1 MQGNRDA
8 VLSAFIKEDVM
19 SELLNTLLQKLD
31 EPTARFATLDRYYA
45 GEQSLAF
52 LAPDARKQ
60 LGDRLER
67 IAVNIPRLAVTSLA
81 ERLRIIGFTNAGKRD
96 TKLWASWIDQDLD
109 QLASVAHREA
119 LTLGSSYVIVWAD
132 ADGSPKVTVES
143 ARQVAVVRDP
153 GTRRIVAAV
162 KRWETDKTTEAVLY
176 EPDKITRYSANST
189 GAVTFGQF
197 KTVQV
202 LDNPLG
208 MVPVVALRNSDRLLD
223 DGVSEMTDLIPL
235 VDALNKLLADMMV
248 TSEYFARP
256 RRWATGLEL
265 YEDDDG
271 NVENPVDEGMRMMVS
286 EDPDTKFGQLPAAD
300 LSSYEGGVRVLT
312 GQIMAVSGLPAHYLG
327 TLTDAPTSADSM
339 RAAEASLSAR
349 AQARQAQFGRAWED
363 VARLMTAVRDGVDP
377 LGVDVRVHW
386 ADTSTR
392 SIAQEADA
400 AVKLYSAG
408 LLPASETLAR
418 IGYSDDEVKGILEA
432 RNDENTPVK
441 QPVEQESAYNES
453 YSNFWEN

>member
-1 MQGNRDA
+1 
-8 VLSAFIKEDVM
+8 M
-19 SELLNTLLQKLD
+19 SDLLNTLLQKLD
-31 EPTARFATLDRYYA
+31 EPLPRFAKLDQYYA

-67 IAVNIPRLAVTSLA
+67 IGVNIPRLAVTSLA
-81 ERLRIIGFTNAGKRD
+81 ERLRIIGFTRAGKPD
-96 TKLWASWIDQDLD
+96 AKLWQTWIDQDLD

-119 LTLGSSYVIVWAD
+119 LTLGASYVIVWAD
-132 ADGSPKVTVES
+132 HDGSPKVTVES
-143 ARQVAVVRDP
+143 ARQVAVLRDP
-153 GTRRIVAAV
+153 GSRRIVAAV

-176 EPDKITRYSANST
+176 EPDRITRYTANQT

-197 KTVQV
+197 HTVQV
-202 LDNPLG
+202 MDNPLG
-208 MVPVVALRNSDRLLD
+208 IPPVVAIKNSDRLLD

-256 RRWATGLEL
+256 RRYATGLEL
-265 YEDDDG
+265 FEDEDG

-400 AVKLYSAG
+400 AVKLFTAG

-418 IGYSDDEVKGILEA
+418 IGYTDDQVQGILDA
-432 RNDENTPVK
+432 RTKEQSPVTEPKTAYDET
-441 QPVEQESAYNES
+441 YNGNW
-453 YSNFWEN
+453 YNN